1 MKKVTI
7 EPGCITCGLCE
18 FIAPE
23 VFVVTDVCRVKTNPP
38 LESCVERVKEAAQ
51 LCPVQVIQYQEE

>member
-7 EPGCITCGLCE
+7 EPGCTTCGLCE

-23 VFVVTDVCRVKTNPP
+23 IFEVKDVSHVKPEAP
-38 LESCVERVKEAAQ
+38 LHEHIPAIKDAVAG
-51 LCPVQVIQYQEE
+51 CPVQVIRFEE